1 MPIQTLP
8 FPEQKIIV
16 YTDSFNTSWGT
27 GSPMIKAF
35 GIWNEEKKA
44 VVNKSVKTEDNLL
57 LTETSCTKI
66 RKQHILKKLFGH
78 LT

>member
-16 YTDSFNTSWGT
+16 YTDSFNTSWRT

-44 VVNKSVKTEDNLL
+44 VVNKSVKTEDSLF

-66 RKQHILKKLFGH
+66 RKQYIFKKLFGH